1 MARRSKT
8 TGPCAD
14 YSEAELAALGKWLVK
29 KVQDTGK
36 APGVIRAEVEF
47 HGHIYGGGKAIR
59 NFTLELSN
67 AQKARVVAAAKNAA
81 SARQEARD
89 TQPKKTYRA
98 KGWRAQ
104 FRQLTGTRK
113 GREALGEAGV
123 SANTRTQSRWLSGG
137 EASKGNRAAISRAY
151 EAMRMENVHAATHRA
166 DAQAMEAARVFDDV
180 VAEAYGENGV
190 RFRDIQE

>member
-1 MARRSKT
+1 MARRSKS
-8 TGPCAD
+8 TGRCAP

-29 KVQDTGK
+29 KVQDEGK
-36 APGVIRAEVEF
+36 APGTIRAEVEY
-47 HGHIYGGGKAIR
+47 HGHIYTGARAIR
-59 NFTLELSN
+59 NFTLELSA
-67 AQKARVVAAAKNAA
+67 AQKARVVAAAHKAA
-81 SARQEARD
+81 GARQEARD

-98 KGWRAQ
+98 KGWHAQ
-104 FRQLTGTRK
+104 FRQLTGTKK

-123 SANTRTQSRWLSGG
+123 SANKRTQARWLSGG

-166 DAQAMEAARVFDDV
+166 DRESMEAARVFDEV